1 MLPREL
7 IRRIRRLE
15 IATRQVVSAL
25 LAGQYHSVFK
35 GRGMAFSEV
44 RPYQPGDDIRS
55 IDWNVT
61 ARTSAPHV
69 KVFTEEREL
78 TVMLLV
84 DVSASEEFGSRGT
97 RKSEMAAEVA
107 AQIAFSAIANNDRVG
122 LLLFSDRVEKV
133 IPPKKGRKHVL
144 RLVSDILSF
153 VPQGRGTD
161 LPGAVAWLGRVTK
174 RRTVAFL
181 VSDFLFEG
189 YEAPLRT
196 ARLKHDVIPVV
207 LRDPMEEA
215 FPALGLV
222 EVEDPETLQRALV
235 DTSSAR
241 VRAQFLGAMTR
252 ARMDRARAFRKL
264 ELDSVELRAGE
275 DHGEALVRFFRAR
288 ARRLAA

>member
-15 IATRQVVSAL
+15 IATRQVVSTL

-97 RKSEMAAEVA
+97 RKSEMAAEVV

-153 VPQGRGTD
+153 QPEGRGTD

-174 RRTVAFL
+174 RKTVVFL
-181 VSDFLFEG
+181 VSDFLFDDF
-189 YEAPLRT
+189 EAPLRT

-235 DTSSAR
+235 DSSSAS
-241 VRAQFLGAMTR
+241 VRAHFLGVVS
-252 ARMDRARAFRKL
+252 RARAERSRTFRRL